1 MSGETLV
8 KVVKVRIKS
17 SGYGVEDLTET
28 VKDVVRVEGLKEG
41 LVAVFT
47 PEPGCSV
54 TMIEYEPGLMKD
66 LERVIREYCGANP
79 ALAEALV
86 GKFAAAPVVNGEVA
100 LGTFKHFVLVDLS
113 RRAGVKE
120 VLITLEGI
128 HGDTEVQD

>member
-1 MSGETLV
+1 MGGETLV
-8 KVVKVRIKS
+8 KVIKVRIKS
-17 SGYGVEDLTET
+17 SGYGVEDITEI
-28 VKDVVRVEGLKEG
+28 VEDVVRVEGLREG
-41 LVAVFT
+41 LVSVFT

-79 ALAEALV
+79 VLAEALV
-86 GKFAAAPVVNGEVA
+86 GKFAAAPVVDGEVA
-100 LGTFKHFVLVDLS
+100 LGTFKHFILVDLS

-128 HGDTEVQD
+128 HGNTEVQD